1 MTANYVS
8 RRTGGH
14 LAAAGARDRSFWR
27 AGAGEPLARA
37 GLLEFGAPRP
47 VRSPSCPGALAGLG
61 RDVRRGLVEDPARGR
76 TPPSH
81 DFRGANESARTVQAP
96 RCHYRSGLL
105 PKDKYLAVVKGHRRA
120 SAELAWSKTDHCEV
134 HRPCRLGTGAPRT
147 VTTRAETLVPS
158 GLWRVCPL
166 PRCGPRALPRRSCRR
181 RARAV
186 CPSGLPPR

>member
-37 GLLEFGAPRP
+37 GLRIVAPVPCGHLRVP
-47 VRSPSCPGALAGLG
+47 VLWPDSHETCAAGWC
-61 RDVRRGLVEDPARGR
+61 EDPAHRR
-76 TPPSH
+76 DPPRMI
-81 DFRGANESARTVQAP
+81 FRGANESARTVQAP